1 MAKLEKKHLE
11 YLKEPILLEKYLKRI
26 NNKLVYSNNRVESN
40 DKKYDTDNIYA
51 LDDNYKALIIL
62 VNKLTNKDKKLTPDL
77 IIELADTINTHS
89 MFISNGY
96 RKIDNDISFDGKNTI
111 EESKNIPSKIE
122 ELLDNYYNKW
132 NNLNI
137 FEREALFNKEFI
149 RIHPFEDGNGRTGRL
164 LLNYNMIINGHAP
177 ILMPEEKRKEYFK
190 ASNKNDITW
199 IKNMYQE
206 ESKKELI
213 ALDKL
218 IEEYEL
224 EKKLSSRTR

>member
-1 MAKLEKKHLE
+1 
-11 YLKEPILLEKYLKRI
+11 
-26 NNKLVYSNNRVESN
+26 
-40 DKKYDTDNIYA
+40 
-51 LDDNYKALIIL
+51 
-62 VNKLTNKDKKLTPDL
+62 
-77 IIELADTINTHS
+77 

-111 EESKNIPSKIE
+111 EESKKIPSKME
-122 ELLDNYYNKW
+122 ELLDNYYNSW

-164 LLNYNMIINGHAP
+164 LLNYNMIIKGHAP
-177 ILMPEEKRKEYFK
+177 ILMPEEKREDYFK
-190 ASNKNDITW
+190 ASNRNDIMW

-224 EKKLSSRTR
+224 EKKLSSRTK